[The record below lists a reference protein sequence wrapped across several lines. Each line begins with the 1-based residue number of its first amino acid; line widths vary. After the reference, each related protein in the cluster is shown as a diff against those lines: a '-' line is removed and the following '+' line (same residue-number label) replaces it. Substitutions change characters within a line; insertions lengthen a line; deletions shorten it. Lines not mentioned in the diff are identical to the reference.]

1 MHLWSTLYSS
11 SDSDNHA
18 VSLPS
23 DVTAAMLS
31 AACGA
36 EHGGGAL
43 QLKLSKLFKQH
54 AASQSLFAIMT

>member
-43 QLKLSKLFKQH
+43 QLSKLFKQH
-54 AASQSLFAIMT
+54 AASQSLFALMT